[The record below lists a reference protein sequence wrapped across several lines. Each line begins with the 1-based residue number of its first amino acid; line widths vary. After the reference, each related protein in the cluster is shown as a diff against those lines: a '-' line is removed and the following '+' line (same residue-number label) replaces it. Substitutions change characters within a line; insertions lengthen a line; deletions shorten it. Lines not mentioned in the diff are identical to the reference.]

1 MAEKLANTPY
11 GFSEQETAVSAQ
23 EAVPGSVTA
32 EADQKVP
39 DKTGQKQVAVSKSGS
54 NKKRSFEE
62 ILAARKAQ
70 MKEITERLEAG
81 LKEYMASDEQFKK
94 VLETMAK
101 FHHYSA
107 NNVLLIAMQMP
118 SATRVASYNTWQKRF
133 NRQVMKGQHGIS
145 IIAPAPYKKKT
156 SQAIPDPLTGKTV
169 LGPDEKPKTKEVEIT
184 VPRYKVAKVFDLS
197 QTTGE
202 PLPEL
207 DVPELTGTAENYEI
221 FMDAMRAV
229 SPVPIRFDEIKGE
242 AKGYYDSGNKEIVI
256 QSGMSEVQTMK
267 TAAHELAHA
276 RLHDRDSMR
285 EQGIMKDQKTRE
297 IEAEACAH
305 VLLSHYHLDSSGYT
319 IPYLASWCGSQD
331 TSALRTSMDT
341 IRKTAAEIFD
351 EVEAYVAERDVDR
364 YTIYQIDKDTPAKEY
379 SFMRLDHARKTGIP
393 LAMEYYRDVY
403 HGYLRPGDTLDS
415 LYEKFNRDDRPAANQ
430 MHSLSMSDV
439 IVLRQGG
446 KDKAYYV
453 DDVGF
458 AEIPEFLIPVQEQ
471 EQGHDRGQKS
481 LTENTL
487 TFYAAECME
496 FPVMGEVHRGLTLA
510 EAAKALRDI
519 PDDRMHGGKGIGF
532 ELQDGSDYAG
542 SYPLVEAGQVMED
555 TINSVAYYRDHPGLQ
570 AAITEAKTYFPN
582 PPARQERSA
591 GEDRRTESARK
602 EEKTPAGRKE
612 SVLAALRAHQ
622 EKARTGEKDIK
633 SRETTRQHRKGE
645 LSL

>member
-1 MAEKLANTPY
+1 
-11 GFSEQETAVSAQ
+11 
-23 EAVPGSVTA
+23 
-32 EADQKVP
+32 
-39 DKTGQKQVAVSKSGS
+39 
-54 NKKRSFEE
+54 
-62 ILAARKAQ
+62 
-70 MKEITERLEAG
+70 
-81 LKEYMASDEQFKK
+81 
-94 VLETMAK
+94 
-101 FHHYSA
+101 
-107 NNVLLIAMQMP
+107 
-118 SATRVASYNTWQKRF
+118 
-133 NRQVMKGQHGIS
+133 
-145 IIAPAPYKKKT
+145 
-156 SQAIPDPLTGKTV
+156 
-169 LGPDEKPKTKEVEIT
+169 
-184 VPRYKVAKVFDLS
+184 
-197 QTTGE
+197 
-202 PLPEL
+202 
-207 DVPELTGTAENYEI
+207 
-221 FMDAMRAV
+221 MDAMRAV

-331 TSALRTSMDT
+331 TSALRASMDT

-481 LTENTL
+481 LTEARQRRKKRRKNGKLPLKGRDSVLDRLKRYQEKLRRKKQRL
-487 TFYAAECME
+487 TRPADSC
-496 FPVMGEVHRGLTLA
+496 
-510 EAAKALRDI
+510 
-519 PDDRMHGGKGIGF
+519 KGISF
-532 ELQDGSDYAG
+532 
-542 SYPLVEAGQVMED
+542 M
-555 TINSVAYYRDHPGLQ
+555 
-570 AAITEAKTYFPN
+570 
-582 PPARQERSA
+582 
-591 GEDRRTESARK
+591 
-602 EEKTPAGRKE
+602 
-612 SVLAALRAHQ
+612 
-622 EKARTGEKDIK
+622 TG
-633 SRETTRQHRKGE
+633 RETVRGYRFLPVFWCVKYVLEIWQQSGHRHCV
-645 LSL
+645 LIAM